1 MATEKKPKKSQNIT
15 EVDPV
20 IVKDPINQIIAV
32 FMPSE
37 AIKEE
42 PLPEKSIKKRKGE
55 RKK

>member
-1 MATEKKPKKSQNIT
+1 MATEKKPKKSQKIT
-15 EVDPV
+15 EVDPI
-20 IVKDPINQIIAV
+20 IVNDPINQILGV

-42 PLPEKSIKKRKGE
+42 PLPEKSIKKKKGE